1 MNLVWDLLDLHRRG
15 PKGCP
20 REAEPPRYGQQV
32 GHGCI
37 GGVLLGQNIREMVP
51 LEEESRMLWVG
62 RSSVSTDCLFAG
74 GCDGL

>member
-1 MNLVWDLLDLHRRG
+1 MWDSLDLHRRG

-20 REAEPPRYGQQV
+20 QQAETLRYGWQV

-37 GGVLLGQNIREMVP
+37 SDIFLGQNIRAVVP
-51 LEEESRMLWVG
+51 LEVESRVLWVG
-62 RSSVSTDCLFAG
+62 WSSVSTDRLFAG